1 MRGDYN
7 TLSVTQQ
14 IRHNKTVNSLEKMTI
29 NYFDKLSDEEL
40 KSLMLK
46 LLNTECLA
54 LRITRKFLVEK
65 ILVLSH
71 YLKRNRNIDLSKTDK
86 KVA

>member
-1 MRGDYN
+1 MKGDYN

-14 IRHNKTVNSLEKMTI
+14 IRHNKAVSFLEKINI
-29 NYFDKLSDEEL
+29 NYFDKLNNEEL

-46 LLNTECLA
+46 LLNAECMA
-54 LRITRKFLVEK
+54 LRITRKFIVEK

-71 YLKRNRNIDLSKTDK
+71 YLKSNRNIDLSK
-86 KVA
+86 